1 MSRDRDGGGALRL
14 VVAVWFEACLAIL
27 GLLLLGLRSSERSK
41 RAAQTLFD
49 AVCFKRRMPMSD
61 RKKWTHENAGKY
73 CSVALCFF
81 GCCMEVWCAVNRCS
95 SRCAAQKNKLI
106 NSTRPSRH
114 APTHNVTVLARR
126 CMLRRHLPGDHFLWS
141 SEIVK

>member
-14 VVAVWFEACLAIL
+14 VVAVCFEACLAIL

-61 RKKWTHENAGKY
+61 RKKWTHARMLASTAPL
-73 CSVALCFF
+73 CSAFLAA
-81 GCCMEVWCAVNRCS
+81 VWQCGVL
-95 SRCAAQKNKLI
+95 LI
-106 NSTRPSRH
+106 GVVKDARH
-114 APTHNVTVLARR
+114 KKINYT
-126 CMLRRHLPGDHFLWS
+126 D
-141 SEIVK
+141 